1 MDGPPMTP
9 TSALLYTYLE
19 LDAFKTPDAVAAAK
33 AGIDLSYTEQDVFA
47 QAFGIHDTV
56 DVTEAK
62 QRAAESFKNIAHPQ
76 QSETTYQSIYMSP
89 PLSTDAT
96 GDSPLKEMSDL
107 ETSSKKSSIAS
118 MSESNESVVLSDL
131 PSYLAHVL
139 STSSP
144 DDFFSYAQKTH
155 YGMQHG
161 QVPDQEMC
169 GDENLPH
176 EVAIYSDNGQ
186 DPSWNPCD
194 LAGGAIPLV
203 GKLYN
208 EQLLPKRQ
216 QQQSIAPYSGA
227 PMSTT
232 SSQPTAS
239 ASPITK
245 TKKTRRRR
253 NNRSAEEEA
262 RRHQEFLE
270 RNRKAAGKC
279 RSRKKDR
286 VQKLVVDVD
295 EARAWNGELKAEK
308 NALEQEIG
316 ELRKLI
322 GGCGCACLSAAKVG
336 ISMLTG
342 KEVSQN
348 DAADSGAPADELRRA
363 NAQRD
368 PSDEKDMN
376 KLNPSCEIDFDLEM
390 DDLEMVDLDEEQE
403 EEETMEATGRDI
415 TDS

>member
-1 MDGPPMTP
+1 MDAPPMTP

-33 AGIDLSYTEQDVFA
+33 GSIDVSYTEQDVFA
-47 QAFGIHDTV
+47 QAFASHDSV
-56 DVTEAK
+56 DATEAK
-62 QRAAESFKNIAHPQ
+62 QRAADSFKNTAHLQP
-76 QSETTYQSIYMSP
+76 SETTYQSIYMSP
-89 PLSTDAT
+89 PMSTDAA
-96 GDSPLKEMSDL
+96 GDSPSKEVPDL
-107 ETSSKKSSIAS
+107 EPSSKKSSIAS
-118 MSESNESVVLSDL
+118 ISEPNESVVLSDL

-144 DDFFSYAQKTH
+144 DDFFSYAQRTH

-176 EVAIYSDNGQ
+176 EVMIYSDGGQ

-194 LAGGAIPLV
+194 LTGGAIPLV

-208 EQLLPKRQ
+208 AQLPPKRLQ
-216 QQQSIAPYSGA
+216 QHISPYSGA
-227 PMSTT
+227 PKSTT
-232 SSQPTAS
+232 SSQPPAS
-239 ASPITK
+239 ASPATK
-245 TKKTRRRR
+245 PKKTRRRR

-286 VQKLVVDVD
+286 VQKLISDVD
-295 EARAWNGELKAEK
+295 EARAWNGELKAAK

-316 ELRKLI
+316 ELRKLF
-322 GGCGCACLSAAKVG
+322 GGCACAGQSAAPVG
-336 ISMLTG
+336 ISMLPG
-342 KEVSQN
+342 KEFSQN
-348 DAADSGAPADELRRA
+348 DAVDSGDRADEPHRV

-368 PSDEKDMN
+368 PSGEKDMN
-376 KLNPSCEIDFDLEM
+376 SCEIDFDLEM
-390 DDLEMVDLDEEQE
+390 DELGMDLDEEQG
-403 EEETMEATGRDI
+403 EEETTEATGRDI
-415 TDS
+415 TNG